1 LKNNKKS
8 KCQSTDKKNNNS
20 RKDLIL
26 KNLRIRI
33 QFNFMAI
40 KKDNRL
46 AWGIT
51 LLVFGTLF
59 LIRQL
64 HIIPPQISDYIF
76 DFKNYPVI
84 IGIIFLIFHANKNI
98 GIVLIALGLLFRLS
112 DIIQFTRHISDFIWP
127 VLLIVAGAVLVFKK
141 K

>member
-1 LKNNKKS
+1 MAAKN
-8 KCQSTDKKNNNS
+8 
-20 RKDLIL
+20 
-26 KNLRIRI
+26 
-33 QFNFMAI
+33 
-40 KKDNRL
+40 DNRL

-64 HIIPPQISDYIF
+64 HIIPPEISEFVF
-76 DFKNYPVI
+76 DFKNYPII

-98 GIVLIALGLLFRLS
+98 GIVLVVLGLFFRLS
-112 DIIQFTRHISDFIWP
+112 DIIQFTKHISDFIWP
-127 VLLIVAGAVLVFKK
+127 VLLIIAGAVLVIKK